1 MIRKASLFAA
11 IAVATGLFAAAP
23 TNAFIPSSHLS
34 HNTRY
39 PTLSQ
44 NVWTSST
51 TIQSRHSMAPLSMKS
66 NSSAESISKTPFAKR
81 KVALKVL
88 SKAAM
93 MFSLIALATSSS
105 APSALAAKKAV
116 AAPVVEH
123 LHTGQ
128 KIAKFFQS
136 FGLPDVGVIALISAL
151 PVVELRGAVPVGL
164 WMGLPLTTVLPA
176 CIIGNMIPIVP
187 LLFLLRNESLKKL
200 MKPIL
205 DRAEKK
211 SASLGVGS
219 VERQW
224 ASLAAFVGI
233 PLPGTG
239 AWTGAMGAFLLGMPT
254 AVALSSIFTGVAM
267 AGVIVSAITMA
278 GKKGGIAALA
288 ALALITGKEFFFG
301 SDDDS
306 ATEETNKVSTFP
318 AADTGE
324 KPWVPPPEPPVET
337 KPIEEKAKQ
346 DFLEADPYWDQTNVP
361 VNVYKNKAPFTG
373 KVVSTKRI
381 VGPKATGETCHIVID
396 HQGDFPYW
404 EGQSWGVI
412 PPGVREKDGKPHS
425 VRLYSIASSRYG
437 DDMTGNTGSLCVRRA
452 TYWCPE
458 LKADDPAKKGICSN
472 FLCDT
477 QPGDDVMMTGPA
489 GKVMLMPEEDPSTDY
504 IMVATGTGIAPYR
517 GFIRR
522 LFVENTPAA
531 AAYKGEAWLFLGVAN
546 SDALLYDDEW
556 QAVKK
561 DYPDNFRLD
570 YALSREQENKK
581 GGKMYIQ
588 DKVEEYADEVFDK
601 LSNGAHIYFCGL
613 KGMMPGIQDMLKGVA
628 KSKGLDYDEWLK
640 GLKKSKQWHVEV
652 Y

>member
-1 MIRKASLFAA
+1 
-11 IAVATGLFAAAP
+11 
-23 TNAFIPSSHLS
+23 
-34 HNTRY
+34 
-39 PTLSQ
+39 
-44 NVWTSST
+44 
-51 TIQSRHSMAPLSMKS
+51 
-66 NSSAESISKTPFAKR
+66 
-81 KVALKVL
+81 
-88 SKAAM
+88 
-93 MFSLIALATSSS
+93 
-105 APSALAAKKAV
+105 
-116 AAPVVEH
+116 
-123 LHTGQ
+123 
-128 KIAKFFQS
+128 
-136 FGLPDVGVIALISAL
+136 
-151 PVVELRGAVPVGL
+151 
-164 WMGLPLTTVLPA
+164 
-176 CIIGNMIPIVP
+176 
-187 LLFLLRNESLKKL
+187 

-211 SASLGVGS
+211 SAALGVGS
-219 VERQW
+219 LEKQW

-254 AVALSSIFTGVAM
+254 AVALSSIFTGVVS
-267 AGVIVSAITMA
+267 AGVIMSAITLA
-278 GKKGGIAALA
+278 GKKGGLAALA
-288 ALALITGKEFFFG
+288 ALALITGREFLSSSTG
-301 SDDDS
+301 S
-306 ATEETNKVSTFP
+306 
-318 AADTGE
+318 
-324 KPWVPPPEPPVET
+324 
-337 KPIEEKAKQ
+337 KQ
-346 DFLEADPYWDQTNVP
+346 DFLEAEPYWDQTNVP
-361 VNVYKNKAPFTG
+361 VNVYKNKAPFVG

-396 HQGDFPYW
+396 HNGDFPYW

-437 DDMTGNTGSLCVRRA
+437 DDMTGKTGSLCVRRA

-477 QPGDDVMMTGPA
+477 KPGDELMMTGPA
-489 GKVMLMPEEDPSTDY
+489 GKVMLLPEEDPKTDY

-517 GFIRR
+517 GFVRR
-522 LFVENTPAA
+522 LFVENTPAGE
-531 AAYKGEAWLFLGVAN
+531 AYKGQAWLFLGVAN

-556 QAVKK
+556 QEVKK
-561 DYPDNFRLD
+561 NYPDNFRLD

-588 DKVEEYADEVFDK
+588 DKVEEYADEIFDK

-628 KSKGLDYDEWLK
+628 ESKGLDYDEWLK
-640 GLKKSKQWHVEV
+640 GLKSKKQWHVEV